1 MCPHKILKI
10 SYHRK
15 DHIITLDNNRID
27 LLVFLLIFSP
37 LLLPQP
43 QSQLIILH
51 VKCEIFSHTE
61 WWCWWWCNI
70 FCFLIWWDMIPSHQT
85 KVNFIMLETHPVLDI
100 FLLLFVHCEMNRK
113 YSSIHWGTLRI
124 DTCVCSNEYEYVL
137 CSGFKASRITWKIWY
152 LLSDVNDFKT

>member
-1 MCPHKILKI
+1 MSCACSQKMCPHKILKI

-15 DHIITLDNNRID
+15 NHIITLDNNRID

-37 LLLPQP
+37 LILPQP
-43 QSQLIILH
+43 QSQLIIPH

-100 FLLLFVHCEMNRK
+100 FFFFLFTARWIE
-113 YSSIHWGTLRI
+113 SIHLFI
-124 DTCVCSNEYEYVL
+124 E
-137 CSGFKASRITWKIWY
+137 AH
-152 LLSDVNDFKT
+152 